1 MMIKFIIKNI
11 KEVEADLQ
19 AEVRKYFEEKQGFYT
34 ELFKKYDKEMTMEL
48 IIDHSSAVYKASVS
62 LNMKSKKMLLAKEG
76 KDLMGVLT
84 SLFSSFKNAVRKQY
98 ELERKDYV
106 YKRKR

>member
-1 MMIKFIIKNI
+1 MIKFIIKNI

-19 AEVRKYFEEKQGFYT
+19 AEVKKYFEEKQEFYT
-34 ELFKKYDKEMTMEL
+34 ELFKKYDKDMTMEL
-48 IIDHSSAVYKASVS
+48 ILDHSSSVYKASVS

-76 KDLMGVLT
+76 KELMGVLT
-84 SLFSSFKNAVRKQY
+84 SLFGSFKTAVRKQY

>member
-1 MMIKFIIKNI
+1 MIKFIIKNI

-19 AEVRKYFEEKQGFYT
+19 AEVRKYFEEKQGFYA
-34 ELFKKYDKEMTMEL
+34 ELFKNYDKEMTMEL

-84 SLFSSFKNAVRKQY
+84 SLFASFKNAVRKQY

>member
-1 MMIKFIIKNI
+1 MVKFIIKNI

-19 AEVRKYFEEKQGFYT
+19 AEVKKYFEEKQDFYT
-34 ELFKKYDKEMTMEL
+34 ELFKNYDKEMTMEL
-48 IIDHSSAVYKASVS
+48 IIDHSSSVYKASVS
-62 LNMKSKKMLLAKEG
+62 LNMKSKKMLLGKED
-76 KDLMGVLT
+76 KDLMVVLT
-84 SLFSSFKNAVRKQY
+84 SLFSSFKKVVRKQY